1 MSQKE
6 RIKTE
11 IDICKA
17 LILAFLTAIFGTF
30 GFTLI
35 NYEKINLWQA
45 LGICAGLIFL
55 FCVLFFLSKKM
66 IKNLNKLEDLE

>member
-17 LILAFLTAIFGTF
+17 LILAFLTLYLEHLVSLL
-30 GFTLI
+30 LI
-35 NYEKINLWQA
+35 MKK
-45 LGICAGLIFL
+45 LIYGR
-55 FCVLFFLSKKM
+55 V
-66 IKNLNKLEDLE
+66 

>member
-1 MSQKE
+1 MSKKE
-6 RIKTE
+6 RIKSE

-35 NYEKINLWQA
+35 NYEKINLWQ
-45 LGICAGLIFL
+45 
-55 FCVLFFLSKKM
+55 V
-66 IKNLNKLEDLE
+66 